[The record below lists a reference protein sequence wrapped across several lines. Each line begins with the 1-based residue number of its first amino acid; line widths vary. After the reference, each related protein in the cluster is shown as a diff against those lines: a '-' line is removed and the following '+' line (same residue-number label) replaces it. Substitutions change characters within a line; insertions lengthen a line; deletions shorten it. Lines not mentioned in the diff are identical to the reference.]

1 MMPPFHHSL
10 ATRVSDLEL
19 PEVLEW
25 TDVVK
30 GPKMRKTSHPH
41 RRSRTFKGLGLH
53 TEQLG

>member
-1 MMPPFHHSL
+1 VMPPFHHSL